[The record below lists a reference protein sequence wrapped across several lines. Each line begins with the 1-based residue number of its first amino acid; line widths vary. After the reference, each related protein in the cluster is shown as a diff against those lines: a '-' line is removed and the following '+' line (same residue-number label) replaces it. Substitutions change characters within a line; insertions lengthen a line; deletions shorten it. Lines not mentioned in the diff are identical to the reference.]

1 GSTSP
6 SPKSA
11 STLRDRD
18 PAGFLIF
25 GASGCQPKSTS
36 SLPEKCPVVDLI
48 GSHRPSGEMSQ
59 FGTAMAAAAADS
71 DPATAVAAMVRSWLS
86 ISFPYPSPLRFLV
99 PCCTCVAVYLNRV
112 LRPGGYFIW
121 SATPVYRQEQR
132 DQDDWNA
139 MVTLIKSICWR
150 TVVKSQDVNG
160 IGVVIYQKPVSNSC
174 YAERKTNEPPL
185 CSERDGSHFPWYAP
199 LDSCLFTT
207 AITTSD
213 EGYNWPV
220 PWPERLDVSVPDD
233 SASNKEKFEAD
244 TKYWKQL
251 IFQKY
256 ISVTSHLI
264 GQAFAIYLATYFQQR
279 FDWSSHDWCRSF
291 STYPRTY
298 DLLHMSNLIG
308 NLTN

>member
-1 GSTSP
+1 M
-6 SPKSA
+6 
-11 STLRDRD
+11 
-18 PAGFLIF
+18 AG
-25 GASGCQPKSTS
+25 GK
-36 SLPEKCPVVDLI
+36 
-48 GSHRPSGEMSQ
+48 
-59 FGTAMAAAAADS
+59 
-71 DPATAVAAMVRSWLS
+71 
-86 ISFPYPSPLRFLV
+86 PLLE
-99 PCCTCVAVYLNRV
+99 LNRV

-264 GQAFAIYLATYFQQR
+264 GQAFA
-279 FDWSSHDWCRSF
+279 
-291 STYPRTY
+291 
-298 DLLHMSNLIG
+298 M
-308 NLTN
+308 